1 MLPTDVPEVTVEIWA
16 TQISIKNWARIIDY
30 GPDNKNY
37 FIAVWNNGTNAE
49 RDQVKIAKADSAI
62 MTSDGALCPFTL
74 NTPYHFSF
82 TFKANADGSSNV
94 RWMRRNATTGTV
106 ENFGQYWVPD
116 WHLSNLASPK
126 LYIGHSQYSS
136 DADANAIYDE
146 VRVWKGILT
155 DDQLKASVLAGP
167 DALPNVGTATT
178 VTTVYWTGAVDNDVT
193 NVGNWGKD
201 GNAATS
207 IANSNLLIPEGVNKS
222 FPYIGYDPI
231 NLYGSVL
238 MMDGIGTFPT
248 VGGIYLAGL
257 DMGATGKL
265 VFDPVKFSFF
275 LVKVI

>member
-1 MLPTDVPEVTVEIWA
+1 MNTRNVVTVLCLAGAFYCSAWAGVPELVHRWSFNGDYSDSIGGSTATQIGSSVAFNQNHTAVEFFGDGNSSGSLNLGTDMLPTDVTEVTVEIWA

-126 LYIGHSQYSS
+126 LYIGHS
-136 DADANAIYDE
+136 
-146 VRVWKGILT
+146 
-155 DDQLKASVLAGP
+155 
-167 DALPNVGTATT
+167 
-178 VTTVYWTGAVDNDVT
+178 
-193 NVGNWGKD
+193 
-201 GNAATS
+201 
-207 IANSNLLIPEGVNKS
+207 
-222 FPYIGYDPI
+222 
-231 NLYGSVL
+231 
-238 MMDGIGTFPT
+238 
-248 VGGIYLAGL
+248 
-257 DMGATGKL
+257 
-265 VFDPVKFSFF
+265 
-275 LVKVI
+275 